1 MLWEVP
7 SQIHK
12 NQKWNRDYQGLEK
25 GEESCLMG
33 IEFPIYK
40 MSKVW
45 GSALEPYE
53 LFNTSEQYT

>member
-1 MLWEVP
+1 MLCEVP

-12 NQKWNRDYQGLEK
+12 NQKWNGDYQGLEK

-33 IEFPIYK
+33 IEFQIYK

-45 GSALEPYE
+45 GSAWEPYE
-53 LFNTSEQYT
+53 YT